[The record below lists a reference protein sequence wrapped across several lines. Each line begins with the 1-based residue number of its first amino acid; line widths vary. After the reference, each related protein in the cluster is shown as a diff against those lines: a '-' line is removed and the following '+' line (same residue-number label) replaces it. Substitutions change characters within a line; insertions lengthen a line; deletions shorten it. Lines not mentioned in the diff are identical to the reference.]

1 MKYILFEKS
10 AVELLISSRFLQ
22 TSEYTEGMNFARV
35 IRGEETELS
44 NLPRISFQRNDE
56 GCYFIGNEPTKT
68 FIVIDME
75 TSGLFQNVTLE
86 ETINIVQKLFRFSV
100 KYWSNQGG
108 FTSSE
113 KILAETNKAVV
124 FPFPYS
130 TKNRDF
136 RVVIERDPDSARMA
150 NRGMKQ
156 LLLVYK
162 SGLEGAP
169 NYVEKPSIKN
179 FRNAVEN
186 LQTVINNAKDEF
198 KEREKITSSD
208 ETENK
213 PADFYE
219 FYGLVNTNGGLPF
232 MPFEQWD
239 RYLTDSQKDFIYRES
254 NSSPMRIQGPAGT
267 GKTLSLILRAIYLLR
282 EAEKKKQSCKIIFFA
297 HSKATQ
303 SSVENIFNLISQFKW
318 NGSESGQAQ
327 TIDIATLH
335 EYCIDN
341 ILMSKLSDNEILER
355 DALDSK
361 NLQYYAVYEAY
372 EKVMSKS
379 YSTYKPLLSKTLKDV
394 LENDENKSVVCGLL
408 QHEFS
413 IMIKGKSGGDLERY
427 KKVES
432 LSAGLKTE
440 NEDDKKFIWLIYAEY
455 QRHFEMIQQYDTD
468 DIVLSATGSLD
479 NPIWRRRRKQEG
491 YDFIFIDETHL
502 FNQNKSMVFHY
513 LTRNTETLPIIFSI
527 DISQAMGDQGIEED
541 DFLKNYVIGNIM
553 YKKEYEIVFR
563 CSPQITD
570 LAVSITS
577 SGSNLF
583 GNFKNPYTSSK
594 SAFTAQEEAQCKKPD
609 YILKYSEDEMIDVAL
624 EHAEKMRTAMKC
636 SQSEIVIISFSEIL
650 HQKLKK
656 RAGDTKYIELT
667 KRGDLEAKQAA
678 NQNSSFLFSLP
689 EYVGGLEFYGVILLG
704 VDKARVPPMSNNDV
718 SQNYLLYTA
727 FNQLYVSVTRAKYQV
742 SIFGAKEFG
751 ESTCLDYALSKNT
764 LDLTKE

>member
-35 IRGEETELS
+35 IRGEESKLG
-44 NLPRISFQRNDE
+44 NLPRISYQRDNE
-56 GCYFIGNEPTKT
+56 GCYFIGSEPTKT
-68 FIVIDME
+68 FLVVDLE
-75 TSGLFQNVTLE
+75 RSGLFQNVTLE
-86 ETINIVQKLFRFSV
+86 ETVNIVQKLFRFSV

-136 RVVIERDPDSARMA
+136 RVVIERDPDSERMA

-162 SGLEGAP
+162 SGIEGAP
-169 NYVEKPSIKN
+169 NYVETPSIKN
-179 FRNAVEN
+179 FRSAVEN
-186 LQTVINNAKDEF
+186 LQTVINNAKEEIKEKENAISPDEVDN
-198 KEREKITSSD
+198 R
-208 ETENK
+208 

-219 FYGLVNTNGGLPF
+219 FSGLINSNGGTPF
-232 MPFEQWD
+232 MPFEKWE
-239 RYLTDSQKDFIYRES
+239 RYLTDSQKDFIFRES

-282 EAEKKKQSCKIIFFA
+282 EAEKKKQDCKIIFFA

-303 SSVENIFNLISQFKW
+303 SSVKNIFNLISQFKW
-318 NGSESGQAQ
+318 HGRESGQSQ
-327 TIDIATLH
+327 TIDITTLH

-341 ILMSKLSDNEILER
+341 LLMSKLTDNEILER

-372 EKVMSKS
+372 EKVMGKS
-379 YSTYKPLLSKTLKDV
+379 YSTFKPLLSNALKNV
-394 LENDENKSVVCGLL
+394 LENSPNKSVICGLL

-413 IMIKGKSGGDLERY
+413 IMIKGKSGGDPEKY
-427 KKVES
+427 IKTES

-440 NEDDKKFIWLIYAEY
+440 SEDDKKFIWLMYDEY
-455 QRHFEMIQQYDTD
+455 QKHFEMIQQYDTD
-468 DIVLSATGSLD
+468 DIVLSAISSLD

-502 FNQNKSMVFHY
+502 FNQNELMVFHY
-513 LTRNTETLPIIFSI
+513 LTRHTEVLPIIFSI
-527 DISQAMGDQGIEED
+527 DISQAMGDQGLEED
-541 DFLKNYVIGNIM
+541 DFLKSYVNGNNM

-594 SAFTAQEEAQCKKPD
+594 SAFTVQEEAYCKKPE
-609 YILKYSEDEMIDVAL
+609 YILKHSENEMIEIAL
-624 EHAEKMRTAMKC
+624 EHAEKMRIAMKC
-636 SQSEIVIISFSEIL
+636 PQSEIVIISFSDIL
-650 HQKLKK
+650 YQELKR
-656 RAGDTKYIELT
+656 RAVGTKYVELT
-667 KRGDLEAKQAA
+667 KRGDLEAKQLADKSA
-678 NQNSSFLFSLP
+678 SFLFSLP

-704 VDKARVPPMSNNDV
+704 VDRARVPPMSNNDV
-718 SQNYLLYTA
+718 SQNYLIYTA
-727 FNQLYVSVTRAKYQV
+727 YNQLYVSVTRAKYRV
-742 SIFGAKEFG
+742 EIFGAKEFG
-751 ESTCLDYALSKNT
+751 ESACLDYALAKGT
-764 LDLTKE
+764 LDLAKE